1 MNPKRGRPR
10 RAVEPLIY
18 SVKLVLYPG
27 EDDDLIAYLDA
38 APARKRAAAVK
49 TAMRSG
55 NIDAAAL
62 ADLPDDDE
70 LLDAFEGLL
79 I

>member
-1 MNPKRGRPR
+1 MTRRGRPR
-10 RAVEPLIY
+10 RDRQPVVY

-27 EDDDLIAYLDA
+27 EDDDLISYLEA
-38 APARKRAAAVK
+38 APNRKRAAAVK

-55 NIDAAAL
+55 NIDAADL
-62 ADLPDDDE
+62 GDLPDDDE
-70 LLDAFEGLL
+70 LLDAFESLL

>member
-1 MNPKRGRPR
+1 MKRGRPR
-10 RAVEPLIY
+10 RDQAPRVY
-18 SVKLVLYPG
+18 SVKLVLYEG
-27 EDDDLIAYLDA
+27 EDDDLIAYLDT
-38 APARKRAAAVK
+38 APDRKRAAAIK

-55 NIDAAAL
+55 QLNAIAL
-62 ADLPDDDE
+62 DDLPDDDE